1 MAFIGQGLSEDRLPW
16 QILRAVRDG
25 DVNGLTPAFG
35 NEPLDAQ
42 MAIFILCPS
51 IRFRLRVTPQ
61 KLFFRSFFRSFA
73 RRENFS
79 STRNFFRSREHIR
92 KKSLGRR
99 DRFRQRIV
107 KIGVILAIFRPFEDF
122 ERHDAS
128 SEVPI
133 WRSCEF
139 LSVSMTFVSKNYP
152 RCPKIQ
158 LSTTFG
164 GGVKS

>member
-1 MAFIGQGLSEDRLPW
+1 MA
-16 QILRAVRDG
+16 
-25 DVNGLTPAFG
+25 
-35 NEPLDAQ
+35 
-42 MAIFILCPS
+42 MFILCPS

-61 KLFFRSFFRSFA
+61 KLFFPFVLSFVRS
-73 RRENFS
+73 
-79 STRNFFRSREHIR
+79 SREFFVDAKIFSVARKFR

-99 DRFRQRIV
+99 DRFRQKIV
-107 KIGVILAIFRPFEDF
+107 KIGVILAIFQPFEDF

-164 GGVKS
+164 GGVK